1 MLRHEA
7 DDQAA
12 EIIGLLDE
20 FQAAERA
27 GAEAVDHWVTV
38 CRDARLRGGLKVI
51 RTRDRG
57 HACLAEERLRA
68 LGGTPSASV
77 GRQLASLL
85 AMLGSEDVSDRTKL
99 VALLDRFPG
108 ELEDPLAEVVRRIG
122 HDDETRS
129 LLSRSASA
137 SSAAPATPS
146 CRTRCAA
153 PLSGA
158 SGRPRWRTR
167 RSSRSFSRAIRR
179 KPPCDGRS
187 STCSTSWTP
196 TSRPASCCASWPR
209 ARGQR

>member
-108 ELEDPLAEVVRRIG
+108 ELEDPLAEVVRRID

-129 LLSRSASA
+129 LLATIADDERASVA
-137 SSAAPATPS
+137 W
-146 CRTRCAA
+146 
-153 PLSGA
+153 L
-158 SGRPRWRTR
+158 R
-167 RSSRSFSRAIRR
+167 RMRETLEQERE
-179 KPPCDGRS
+179 
-187 STCSTSWTP
+187 
-196 TSRPASCCASWPR
+196 
-209 ARGQR
+209 